1 MPVGCA
7 NSVLRTAAAGD
18 ANEGNDSCAE
28 RLRKAGEHRQ
38 VAVKLDADEAT
49 NAERRKPIW
58 RIAA

>member
-1 MPVGCA
+1 
-7 NSVLRTAAAGD
+7 LRTAAAGD